1 MPQRCRH
8 HPRAA
13 LILAGLLV
21 CALPARAAE
30 FLDQRG
36 VAHRFDRP
44 AERVITLPM
53 PLPSTYMAIDRSARH
68 VVGMNP
74 SSGAALREGILSRIF
89 PGARD
94 IPTDITRG
102 AGFTPN
108 IESILALRPDAVFQW
123 ASQGPELL
131 EVLDRV
137 GLSTI
142 GITCCSQA
150 DFAAYTGFM
159 GELSGQQ
166 PRVAELLR
174 RQEETRARLAAA
186 TDAIPAARRPRVAYF
201 GRYSDSMRIAGPG
214 TYNDMYVRLAG
225 GRNAATAAP
234 AAVTLEQVLA
244 WNPEVILLGNFDT
257 AMPADV
263 YADPRWAGL
272 PAVRDRRVYRMPLG
286 GYRWDPPSHESAL
299 TWIWLAELLQPGAS
313 GFDLRAE
320 MHDWFR
326 FLYAHELT
334 EDEIDGILLAAQNRG
349 AAGYDRLLRR

>member
-1 MPQRCRH
+1 MPHRH
-8 HPRAA
+8 RGHRPAA
-13 LILAGLLV
+13 LLLAASLAG
-21 CALPARAAE
+21 ALPAGAAE

-36 VAHRFDRP
+36 VAHRIDRP
-44 AERVITLPM
+44 VERVVTLPM
-53 PLPSTYMAIDRSARH
+53 PLPSTYMAIDGTERH

-74 SSGAALREGILSRIF
+74 SSGAALRDGILARIF
-89 PGARD
+89 PRARA
-94 IPTDITRG
+94 IATDITRG

-108 IESILALRPDAVFQW
+108 IEAILALRPDAVFQW

-137 GLSTI
+137 GLRTI

-159 GELSGQQ
+159 GELSGRQ
-166 PRVAELLR
+166 PRAAELLR
-174 RQEETRARLAAA
+174 RQDAVRARLAAA
-186 TDAIPAARRPRVAYF
+186 TEAIPDARRPRVAYV
-201 GRYSDSMRIAGPG
+201 GRYTDSMRIAGPG
-214 TYNDMYVRLAG
+214 TYNDMYLRLAG
-225 GRNAATAAP
+225 GRNAATSAP

-244 WNPEVILLGNFDT
+244 WDPEVILLGNFDT

-272 PAVRDRRVYRMPLG
+272 AAVRSRRVYRMPLG

-320 MHDWFR
+320 MREWFR
-326 FLYAHELT
+326 FLYGHELA
-334 EDEIDGILLAAQNRG
+334 EDDIDAILFAGPNQG